1 MQKPLW
7 YREEI
12 LLNRPYCIIPSGR
25 GKRMA
30 ITLRQF
36 QIFIAVAE
44 TEQVTRASKKLFLT
58 QSAVSMAL
66 AELENQLG
74 GPLFD
79 RHGRSLLLNDRGRY
93 LLPMA
98 KNITHQVRNVE
109 ALLSEKQDVFAG
121 SLEIIASSTIGNYV
135 LPYPIAFFMRI
146 HPEAHINMMVANT
159 NQAERLVAQ
168 GVMDLGFV
176 EGGITDEAVQM
187 TPWFEDELRIIV
199 SSTHPLAEQ
208 ELFLLPDD
216 LLKTA
221 WVLREEGSGTA
232 EIFKNKLGEH
242 AALLNVVTRIGHT
255 EAIKKAV
262 EAGVGAAC
270 LSELTIC
277 REEKH
282 GWLKGLSVK
291 DINMRRQLSVIQH
304 KDKTTTRLMN
314 EFLRFCSLMAQ
325 CGLERDGLSSPQ
337 KLDEL
342 LNREIF
348 STK

>member
-1 MQKPLW
+1 
-7 YREEI
+7 
-12 LLNRPYCIIPSGR
+12 
-25 GKRMA
+25 MA

-44 TEQVTRASKKLFLT
+44 TRQVTRASKKLFLT

-98 KNITHQVRNVE
+98 KNITNQVRNVE
-109 ALLSEKQDVFAG
+109 ALLSEQKEVIAG
-121 SLEIIASSTIGNYV
+121 SLEITASSTIGNYV
-135 LPYPIAFFMRI
+135 LPYPVALFMRM
-146 HPEAHINMMVANT
+146 HPETHINMMVANT
-159 NQAERLVAQ
+159 KQAERLVAQ

-176 EGGITDEAVQM
+176 EGGITDEAVRM
-187 TPWFEDELRIIV
+187 TPWFEDELRIII
-199 SSTHPLAEQ
+199 STSHPLADQ
-208 ELFLLPDD
+208 ELFTLPDD
-216 LLKTA
+216 LVKTA
-221 WVLREEGSGTA
+221 WVLREDGSGTA

-277 REEKH
+277 REEEH
-282 GWLKGLSVK
+282 GWLKGLSIK
-291 DINMRRQLSVIQH
+291 EINMRRQLSIIQH
-304 KDKTTTRLMN
+304 KDKTTTRLMD
-314 EFLRFCSLMAQ
+314 EFLRFCSIMAQ
-325 CGLERDGLSSPQ
+325 CGLGRDCLASPG

-342 LNREIF
+342 LSNEQEKQ
-348 STK
+348 SSPVNEQQQ

>member
-1 MQKPLW
+1 
-7 YREEI
+7 
-12 LLNRPYCIIPSGR
+12 
-25 GKRMA
+25 MA

-44 TEQVTRASKKLFLT
+44 TKQVTRASKKLFLT

-66 AELENQLG
+66 AGLENQLS

-98 KNITHQVRNVE
+98 KNITYQVHNVE
-109 ALLSEKQDVFAG
+109 ALLTEEKEGIAG
-121 SLEIIASSTIGNYV
+121 SLEIIASSTVGNYV
-135 LPYPIAFFMRI
+135 LPYPLALFMRM
-146 HPEAHINMMVANT
+146 HPETHINMMVANT
-159 NQAERLVAQ
+159 KQAERLVAQ

-176 EGGITDEAVQM
+176 EGGITDEAIRM

-199 SSTHPLAEQ
+199 STSHPLAEQ
-208 ELFLLPDD
+208 ELFTLPED
-216 LLKTA
+216 LVKTA
-221 WVLREEGSGTA
+221 WVLREDGSGTA

-242 AALLNVVTRIGHT
+242 AALLKVVTRIGHT

-277 REEKH
+277 REEEH
-282 GWLKGLSVK
+282 GWLKGLSIK
-291 DINMRRQLSVIQH
+291 DSNMQRQISIIQH
-304 KDKTTTRLMN
+304 KNKTTTRLMG
-314 EFLRFCSLMAQ
+314 EFLHFCTIMAQ
-325 CGLERDGLSSPQ
+325 CGLERECLSSPK
-337 KLDEL
+337 KLDAL
-342 LNREIF
+342 LSQEMHRKDAEE
-348 STK
+348 SK

>member
-1 MQKPLW
+1 
-7 YREEI
+7 
-12 LLNRPYCIIPSGR
+12 
-25 GKRMA
+25 MA

-44 TEQVTRASKKLFLT
+44 TKQVTKASKKLFLT

-98 KNITHQVRNVE
+98 KNITCQVSNVE
-109 ALLSEKQDVFAG
+109 ALLSEKKEIIAG

-135 LPYPIAFFMRI
+135 LPYPVAFFMRM
-146 HPEAHINMMVANT
+146 HPDAHINMMVANT
-159 NQAERLVAQ
+159 KQAERLVAQ
-168 GVMDLGFV
+168 GAMDLGFV
-176 EGGITDEAVQM
+176 EGGITDEAVQS

-199 SSTHPLAEQ
+199 SASHPLAEQ
-208 ELFLLPDD
+208 ELFSLPDD
-216 LLKTA
+216 LAKTA
-221 WVLREEGSGTA
+221 WVFREDGSGTA

-277 REEKH
+277 REEEH
-282 GWLKGLSVK
+282 GWLKGLSIK
-291 DINMRRQLSVIQH
+291 DMNMRRQLSVIQH
-304 KDKTTTRLMN
+304 KDKSTTRLMG
-314 EFLRFCSLMAQ
+314 EFLQFCTTMAR
-325 CGLERDGLSSPQ
+325 CGLGRECLSSPK
-337 KLDEL
+337 KLGEL
-342 LNREIF
+342 LNKKTCTGEQRN
-348 STK
+348 